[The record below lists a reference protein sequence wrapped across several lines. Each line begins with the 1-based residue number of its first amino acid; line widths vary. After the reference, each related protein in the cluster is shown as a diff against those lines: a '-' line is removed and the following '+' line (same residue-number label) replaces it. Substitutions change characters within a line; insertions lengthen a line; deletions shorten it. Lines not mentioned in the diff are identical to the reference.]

1 MEPTGFNHHRPDH
14 SDPSPRAPLP
24 SARMSTEEVLK
35 ALGRYTEESH
45 STMNLLIDARNFA
58 IIDFG
63 DLNRLKAE
71 AARISSIQLNVP
83 EDHRTPTMIL
93 SEQEIPADELLASVD
108 RGEAAQL
115 IRQHH
120 ILVSEL

>member
-1 MEPTGFNHHRPDH
+1 
-14 SDPSPRAPLP
+14 
-24 SARMSTEEVLK
+24 MSTKEVLK

-71 AARISSIQLNVP
+71 AARISSIQLTVP

-93 SEQEIPADELLASVD
+93 SEQEIPADELHACVD

>member
-1 MEPTGFNHHRPDH
+1 
-14 SDPSPRAPLP
+14 
-24 SARMSTEEVLK
+24 MSTEEVLK

-71 AARISSIQLNVP
+71 AARISSIQLTVP

-93 SEQEIPADELLASVD
+93 SEQEIPADELHACVD
-108 RGEAAQL
+108 RGEAAQI

>member
-1 MEPTGFNHHRPDH
+1 
-14 SDPSPRAPLP
+14 
-24 SARMSTEEVLK
+24 MSTEKVLK

-45 STMNLLIDARNFA
+45 STMNLLIDAGNFA

-63 DLNRLKAE
+63 DLDRLKAE

-93 SEQEIPADELLASVD
+93 LEQEIPDYELHASVD

-115 IRQHH
+115 IRQHY

>member
-1 MEPTGFNHHRPDH
+1 
-14 SDPSPRAPLP
+14 
-24 SARMSTEEVLK
+24 MSTEEVLK

-71 AARISSIQLNVP
+71 AARISSIQLTVP

-93 SEQEIPADELLASVD
+93 SEQEILADELHACVD
-108 RGEAAQL
+108 RSEAAQI
-115 IRQHH
+115 IRQHD

>member
-1 MEPTGFNHHRPDH
+1 
-14 SDPSPRAPLP
+14 
-24 SARMSTEEVLK
+24 MSTEEVLK

-58 IIDFG
+58 IIAFG

-93 SEQEIPADELLASVD
+93 SEQEIPADELHASVD
-108 RGEAAQL
+108 RGEAAEL
-115 IRQHH
+115 IRQHR